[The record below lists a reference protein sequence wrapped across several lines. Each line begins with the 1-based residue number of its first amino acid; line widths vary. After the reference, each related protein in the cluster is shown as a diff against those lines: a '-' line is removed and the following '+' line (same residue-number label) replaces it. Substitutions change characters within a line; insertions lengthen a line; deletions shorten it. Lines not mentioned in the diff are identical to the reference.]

1 MESEKRKA
9 IEQLIEQHKEEIALL
24 QENHNIALSE
34 VKKKQ
39 WVILFLFLNMRETF
53 FKSYNIFC
61 KNHITNN
68 NENIFLCFFKIYFSI
83 YYYTPQRVDCL
94 YI

>member
-1 MESEKRKA
+1 MESEKRRA

-39 WVILFLFLNMRETF
+39 WVILFLF
-53 FKSYNIFC
+53 
-61 KNHITNN
+61 
-68 NENIFLCFFKIYFSI
+68 
-83 YYYTPQRVDCL
+83 
-94 YI
+94 